1 MAVSSLILQAGAG
14 ATQSV
19 GAYYAAKGQKTAL
32 KLQARIAEVNAKIS
46 EGQARDALQR
56 GERQEQAQ
64 RMGAAQLKST
74 QRTAMASS
82 GIDLGS
88 ETAAAVLTSTD
99 YLSEMDAN
107 QIKANALREA
117 WGYRMEAVGQRGEAA
132 VSRATAKGI
141 SPLTE
146 AATTLLT
153 SAAQVGMSY
162 ASLKQVGAFDK
173 PPPAGSAPRTGVQHS
188 GGLRGQ
194 SLTAGGSNRRPG
206 P

>member
-1 MAVSSLILQAGAG
+1 MAISSLISQTAGGIGQAAG
-14 ATQSV
+14 S
-19 GAYYAAKGQKTAL
+19 YYAAQGQKTAL

-117 WGYRMEAVGQRGEAA
+117 WGYRMEGVTQRGSAA

-141 SPLTE
+141 SPLGE
-146 AATTLLT
+146 AASSLIT
-153 SAAQVGMSY
+153 SASQVAFSY
-162 ASLKQVGAFDK
+162 ADAKQSGALETSVSKYRGSGNAAMRGVGDIF
-173 PPPAGSAPRTGVQHS
+173 GR
-188 GGLRGQ
+188 GL
-194 SLTAGGSNRRPG
+194 
-206 P
+206 